1 MKKIKDIAYTILLI
15 LIILVV
21 YKNIDTISSY
31 VTNLLVSNKKIIIK
45 EPNQYKRNYTYNNFN
60 YNTKYIP
67 YTKDDIINI
76 YFNILNN
83 GYKDFTFY
91 CPKEYTACIED
102 IESIGNN
109 TTLMSNINNY
119 VSPYNSFENIK
130 TIISSTREITIK
142 ITPKYTTEQIST
154 LENKVNTIINDLNL
168 DTLDKKASLLK
179 IHDYI
184 LSNTIY
190 DNENPSLYTSSAYGS
205 LINGHAVCSGYS
217 DALALFLDKLD
228 IPNLKV
234 SSTNHVWNLVYI
246 DDTWLHIDLTWDD
259 IDTNRYKSNYFLI
272 TKEKLFSLDTKE
284 HNYDESF
291 FTEGS

>member
-31 VTNLLVSNKKIIIK
+31 VTNLLVSNKKIVIK
-45 EPNQYKRNYTYNNFN
+45 ESNQYKRNYTYNNFN

-91 CPKEYTACIED
+91 CPKEYTSCIED

-130 TIISSTREITIK
+130 TIISSTREITVK

-154 LENKVNTIINDLNL
+154 LENKVNTIIKDLNL